1 MKRNKNTSKRDV
13 QATFAFNI
21 VKNVSK
27 REIKTI
33 TVYAKNNA
41 TKKYAEV
48 ASIFRPLKL
57 HRKLHQS
64 NINFVSINIT
74 L

>member
-33 TVYAKNNA
+33 TVYGKNNA

-57 HRKLHQS
+57 H
-64 NINFVSINIT
+64 
-74 L
+74 